1 MLVPTAYLLRYADN
15 QIVNS
20 QFSIVN
26 SKRKDVSRLAVQ
38 GLADGLQGGEAD
50 GLGLAGLQDGK
61 VRLREA
67 HALRQLA
74 QRNLTLSHLYIEV
87 YDNSSHRRLN
97 G

>member
-1 MLVPTAYLLRYADN
+1 MVAAQGFFVGLLLVLE
-15 QIVNS
+15 
-20 QFSIVN
+20 
-26 SKRKDVSRLAVQ
+26 DVAGLAVE
-38 GLADGLQGGEAD
+38 GFADGLEGGEAD

-74 QRNLTLSHLYIEV
+74 ERNLTLGHLYIEV